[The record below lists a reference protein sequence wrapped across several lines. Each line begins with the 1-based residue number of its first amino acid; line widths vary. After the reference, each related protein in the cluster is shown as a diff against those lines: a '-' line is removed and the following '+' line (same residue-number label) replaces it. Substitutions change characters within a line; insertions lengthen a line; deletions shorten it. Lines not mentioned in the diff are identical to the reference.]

1 VRSPGSRGQVRQ
13 SLFLLPGAV
22 GLLLL
27 IACANVAH
35 LLLARGATRQRE
47 LAIRS
52 AHGADANARLKSP
65 LLMRQH
71 NAGDAS
77 LGNGATPLMRAA
89 KATDVPLMR
98 QLLDGGADPSLAMQN
113 GTTTLM
119 VAMGGRGARTLTP
132 AVPVFQA
139 VQLLLERG
147 ADVNATNPAGETLL
161 HQGVGRGDE
170 FIRLLAAHGAKLD
183 VRDKSGR
190 TPLDVALGVPAAP
203 APAGR
208 GGRGGRAGG
217 PAPAPAQASDS
228 SVALL
233 RELMHP
239 SGR

>member
-1 VRSPGSRGQVRQ
+1 MAHPD
-13 SLFLLPGAV
+13 SLINRPKAQPSGRLSAPDLVDVLL
-22 GLLLL
+22 
-27 IACANVAH
+27 
-35 LLLARGATRQRE
+35 
-47 LAIRS
+47 

-77 LGNGATPLMRAA
+77 LGNGATPLIRAA

-161 HQGVGRGDE
+161 HQGVGRGAED
-170 FIRLLAAHGAKLD
+170 IRLLAAHGAPLD
-183 VRDKSGR
+183 DRDKSGR